1 MIRVPTE
8 PAAAPYEEHR
18 LSLPVVT
25 RVAAHVT
32 IWTVVLVPVLLKVAR
47 GWRPL
52 DDDAVIALRSWAVFS
67 AHPPL
72 LGVYS
77 TATSAGRHVVY
88 DPGPLLFW
96 LLALPVHLDPAHGVL
111 WGAGL
116 LTAVILSVAAEAAWS
131 VVGWLGVAVVAF
143 TVADVGRLIPTIF
156 DNVVWNAYFGLMFFF
171 ASAVLAFAVAAG
183 RLGWW
188 PVLVLSTS
196 VAAQSHLFFVVGGVA
211 LALIAPVIGVVRRGR
226 PVRHRWLVAGIAIG
240 VACWAAPLVQQFT
253 GHPGNISSIL
263 KVGSGQSTVGGGSAL
278 RILAMAA
285 SPSPIWLAHLPSG
298 FFNLIA
304 LAYARGSGFGIGVL
318 ALVAAIAA
326 VSWWTGR
333 RDLAAFA
340 LVTDVS
346 LAAMA
351 MSAARL
357 PTRNVI
363 SLGYLLD
370 SQWFLGVLVWATV
383 VWAGM
388 ELLRETLARW
398 RSTAQV
404 ARPHSACLGAPQ
416 RRARMTRVVTAVALA
431 AMVLVAVLDIRSVP
445 LNGILRGDDWTT
457 VVARVNRM
465 AAAIERTY
473 PHTPIVLRVSE
484 TKPFSAL
491 EEEDGVAW
499 TLTSHGLRVALPW
512 FFAQS
517 AGLSIPPHN
526 RWPVIVVTER
536 PHQPV
541 TLEQVG

>member
-1 MIRVPTE
+1 
-8 PAAAPYEEHR
+8 
-18 LSLPVVT
+18 
-25 RVAAHVT
+25 
-32 IWTVVLVPVLLKVAR
+32 
-47 GWRPL
+47 
-52 DDDAVIALRSWAVFS
+52 
-67 AHPPL
+67 
-72 LGVYS
+72 
-77 TATSAGRHVVY
+77 
-88 DPGPLLFW
+88 
-96 LLALPVHLDPAHGVL
+96 
-111 WGAGL
+111 
-116 LTAVILSVAAEAAWS
+116 
-131 VVGWLGVAVVAF
+131 
-143 TVADVGRLIPTIF
+143 
-156 DNVVWNAYFGLMFFF
+156 
-171 ASAVLAFAVAAG
+171 
-183 RLGWW
+183 
-188 PVLVLSTS
+188 
-196 VAAQSHLFFVVGGVA
+196 
-211 LALIAPVIGVVRRGR
+211 
-226 PVRHRWLVAGIAIG
+226 
-240 VACWAAPLVQQFT
+240 
-253 GHPGNISSIL
+253 
-263 KVGSGQSTVGGGSAL
+263 
-278 RILAMAA
+278 
-285 SPSPIWLAHLPSG
+285 
-298 FFNLIA
+298 
-304 LAYARGSGFGIGVL
+304 
-318 ALVAAIAA
+318 
-326 VSWWTGR
+326 
-333 RDLAAFA
+333 
-340 LVTDVS
+340 
-346 LAAMA
+346 MA

-383 VWAGM
+383 VWAGV

-404 ARPHSACLGAPQ
+404 ARPHSASLGAPQ
-416 RRARMTRVVTAVALA
+416 RRARMTRVVTAVVLA

-445 LNGILRGDDWTT
+445 LNGALPGDDWTT

>member
-1 MIRVPTE
+1 MIRIPAE
-8 PAAAPYEEHR
+8 PASAPYEQHR
-18 LSLPVVT
+18 VLLPLVT
-25 RVAAHVT
+25 RVAAHLT
-32 IWTVVLVPVLLKVAR
+32 IWTVVLVPVFLKVAR

-72 LGVYS
+72 VGVYS
-77 TATSAGRHVVY
+77 TATSAGGHVVY

-143 TVADVGRLIPTIF
+143 TVADVGRLVPTIF
-156 DNVVWNAYFGLMFFF
+156 DNVAWNAYFALVFFF
-171 ASAVLAFAVAAG
+171 ASAVLAFAVASG

-188 PVLVLSTS
+188 PALVLSTS
-196 VAAQSHLFFVVGGVA
+196 VAAQSHLFFVVGGVV
-211 LALIAPVIGVVRRGR
+211 LALIAPLIGVVRRGR
-226 PVRHRWLVAGIAIG
+226 PVRHRWLAAGIAIG
-240 VACWAAPLVQQFT
+240 VICWAAPVVQQFT
-253 GHPGNISSIL
+253 GHPGNVSSIFE
-263 KVGSGQSTVGGGSAL
+263 VGRGQSSVGGGSAL

-298 FFNLIA
+298 FFNEVA
-304 LAYARGSGFGIGVL
+304 LAYAHGPSFGIGVL

-333 RDLAAFA
+333 RDLAALA
-340 LVTDVS
+340 IVTDAS

-351 MSAARL
+351 ISAARL

-383 VWAGM
+383 VWAGL
-388 ELLRETLARW
+388 ELLRGTLARW
-398 RSTAQV
+398 RSKAQA
-404 ARPHSACLGAPQ
+404 ARSHSGSLGAP
-416 RRARMTRVVTAVALA
+416 RRWARMTRTITATALA
-431 AMVLVAVLDIRSVP
+431 AMVLMVVLEIRSVP
-445 LNGILRGDDWTT
+445 LNGVLAGDDWPT
-457 VVARVNRM
+457 VVGRVNEM
-465 AAAIERTY
+465 AAAIETAY

-484 TKPFSAL
+484 TDPFRGFG
-491 EEEDGVAW
+491 EEDGVAW
-499 TLTSHGLRVALPW
+499 VLTSHGLRVALPR

-517 AGLSIPPHN
+517 AGLGIPPHSH
-526 RWPVIVVTER
+526 WPVIVVTEP

>member
-1 MIRVPTE
+1 MI
-8 PAAAPYEEHR
+8 
-18 LSLPVVT
+18 
-25 RVAAHVT
+25 RVAAHVA
-32 IWTVVLVPVLLKVAR
+32 IWTVVLLPVLSKVAR

-52 DDDAVIALRSWAVFS
+52 DDYAVIALRSWTVFS

-72 LGVYS
+72 LGLYS
-77 TATSAGRHVVY
+77 TATPAGGHAVY

-131 VVGWLGVAVVAF
+131 VVGWLGVAIVAL

-156 DNVVWNAYFGLMFFF
+156 ENVAWNAYFGLVFFF

-196 VAAQSHLFFVVGGVA
+196 VAAQSHLFFVVGGVL
-211 LALIAPVIGVVRRGR
+211 LALVTPVMGVVRRGR
-226 PVRHRWLVAGIAIG
+226 PVRRWWLVAGIAVG
-240 VACWAAPLVQQFT
+240 VACWAAPLVQQLT
-253 GHPGNISSIL
+253 GHPGNISMIL
-263 KVGSGQSTVGGGSAL
+263 GVGGRQSTIGGGSAL

-298 FFNLIA
+298 LFNIIG
-304 LAYARGSGFGIGVL
+304 LAYAHGPGYGIGVL
-318 ALVAAIAA
+318 TLLAAIAA

-333 RDLAAFA
+333 RDLAALA
-340 LVTDVS
+340 LVTDVT

-351 MSAARL
+351 ASAARL
-357 PTRNVI
+357 PTRNLI

-383 VWAGM
+383 VWAGL
-388 ELLRETLARW
+388 ELLREAPRYW
-398 RSTAQV
+398 RSAAHV
-404 ARPHSACLGAPQ
+404 ARPHSASLGTPQ
-416 RRARMTRVVTAVALA
+416 RRARMTQVVTAVALA
-431 AMVLVAVLDIRSVP
+431 AIVLVVVLDIRSVP
-445 LNGILRGDDWTT
+445 LNGVLPGDDWPT
-457 VVARVNRM
+457 VVPRVNRM

-473 PHTPIVLRVSE
+473 PHTPIVLSVSE
-484 TKPFSAL
+484 SSQYIAF

-499 TLTSHGLRVALPW
+499 TLTSRGLRVALPW

-517 AGLSIPPHN
+517 AGLAIPPHN

-541 TLEQVG
+541 TLKHVR